1 MKSKKKNPC
10 STKCIFGK
18 ATGGVKSTA
27 PPTDY
32 PNSVT
37 QIVITDA
44 KKGFK
49 EIKIRSPDKLISHLN
64 INLFQSLKHLNILC
78 TSILTSFYI

>member
-18 ATGGVKSTA
+18 ATGGDKSAA

-78 TSILTSFYI
+78 TSILTFFYI